1 MTVTGIRKNG
11 VYAAGGVPRAGCA
24 TTDTVSGVLKS
35 ALVSVSGGPA
45 GKVGVHTV
53 TCAGAEDHAGNKTP
67 AVQVRYT
74 VVYSFGGF
82 RAPRAGS
89 TIAAGAK
96 TVTVQFR
103 LAASRKSVAAAVA
116 RALAAQHKV
125 RVILTGPGIKPVTS
139 PCGWNGKAEAFSCT
153 IKLPHGIRT
162 GHRNA
167 YTLLV
172 QENVGS
178 GFLTAPGTGRSK
190 NPEVIYFR

>member
-1 MTVTGIRKNG
+1 M
-11 VYAAGGVPRAGCA
+11 
-24 TTDTVSGVLKS
+24 
-35 ALVSVSGGPA
+35 
-45 GKVGVHTV
+45 
-53 TCAGAEDHAGNKTP
+53 
-67 AVQVRYT
+67 
-74 VVYSFGGF
+74 
-82 RAPRAGS
+82 
-89 TIAAGAK
+89 
-96 TVTVQFR
+96 
-103 LAASRKSVAAAVA
+103 
-116 RALAAQHKV
+116 
-125 RVILTGPGIKPVTS
+125 TS